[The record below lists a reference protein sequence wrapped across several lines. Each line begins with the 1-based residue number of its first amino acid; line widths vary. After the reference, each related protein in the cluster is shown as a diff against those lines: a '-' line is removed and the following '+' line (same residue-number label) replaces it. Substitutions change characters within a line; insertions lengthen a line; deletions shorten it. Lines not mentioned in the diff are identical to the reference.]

1 MRYNGNKFSVYESE
15 EKTVLGLLDELGSQ
29 VNHNT
34 DNLNSKTDLYG
45 DHKGSWQGLNRPT
58 LSEEGMR
65 ATVEDIIDNKIPS
78 IHSSLEHN
86 DQQINDI
93 CVNTRDYEHLVID
106 NDYAL
111 AINGAINDV
120 KDVGGKV
127 LIARREVT
135 IKSSIIVPQKVT
147 LSGVGSGENPS
158 LSKTTIYKNFK
169 GVAIKVT
176 GRNVKLE
183 DFLLMQHTNN
193 TCDNN
198 DGILIGE
205 GTTINGGRCIINNV
219 IVNGMGKN
227 GITLAYGNGCEIN
240 AKVYYNKQ
248 NGFSIEP
255 SNSPDVSG
263 CQLRIDAYGN
273 EKIGVNLNNCSGNV
287 LSVLSQSNKVSGVH
301 CRGWG
306 NVIQG
311 YSEYNG
317 TQGILID
324 GNASGNMV
332 NIVSFGETPIIYNK
346 GQLRT
351 NNFIFIQNGDYT
363 KGGYF
368 RTSRIGIDNVS
379 NLLNDVDSKT
389 SGDLINTSNGNEP
402 TGKGLYKYDSAY
414 GWLRLDGVTFR
425 AAPGSP
431 TKGMDIHDTGDS
443 RRKYWDGEKWYIM
456 SRFVSVPSAWNS
468 DGKQGDWSAD
478 GSYLYICQ
486 ANNSWRRVALT
497 TW

>member
-1 MRYNGNKFSVYESE
+1 M
-15 EKTVLGLLDELGSQ
+15 
-29 VNHNT
+29 
-34 DNLNSKTDLYG
+34 
-45 DHKGSWQGLNRPT
+45 
-58 LSEEGMR
+58 
-65 ATVEDIIDNKIPS
+65 
-78 IHSSLEHN
+78 
-86 DQQINDI
+86 
-93 CVNTRDYEHLVID
+93 
-106 NDYAL
+106 
-111 AINGAINDV
+111 
-120 KDVGGKV
+120 
-127 LIARREVT
+127 LIAPREVT

-183 DFLLMQHTNN
+183 DFLLTKHNN
-193 TCDNN
+193 LCDDVY
-198 DGILIGE
+198 DGIVIGDE
-205 GTTINGGRCIINNV
+205 NNNASRCIINNV
-219 IVNGMGKN
+219 IVNSMGRN
-227 GITLAYGNGCEIN
+227 GITLKEGNGSEIN
-240 AKVYYNKQ
+240 VKCYANGG

-255 SNSPDVSG
+255 LEVPNVSG
-263 CQLRIDAYGN
+263 CYLRIDAYGN
-273 EKIGVNLNNCSGNV
+273 TQNGIRLGNSSGNF
-287 LSVLSQSNKVSGVH
+287 LSVLSQSNKKNGIQCS
-301 CRGWG
+301 GWG
-306 NVIQG
+306 NFIQG
-311 YSEYNG
+311 YTEFNTENG
-317 TQGILID
+317 VLLD

-351 NNFIFIQNGDYT
+351 NNFIFIQDGDFT
-363 KGGYF
+363 KGGAF
-368 RTSRIGIDNVS
+368 RTTRLGLDNVS
-379 NLLNDVDSKT
+379 NLLSEVDTPT
-389 SGDLINTSNGNEP
+389 SGDLINTSNASEP

-425 AAPGSP
+425 TAPGNP

-443 RRKYWDGEKWYIM
+443 RRKYWDGEKWNIM